1 MFAVMILFKLND
13 FKYNVCVLI
22 VPTINVFYSII
33 LAELSTIP
41 CESEADKSEHEDS
54 GDVSVEIDFPCM
66 Y

>member
-33 LAELSTIP
+33 
-41 CESEADKSEHEDS
+41 
-54 GDVSVEIDFPCM
+54 
-66 Y
+66 